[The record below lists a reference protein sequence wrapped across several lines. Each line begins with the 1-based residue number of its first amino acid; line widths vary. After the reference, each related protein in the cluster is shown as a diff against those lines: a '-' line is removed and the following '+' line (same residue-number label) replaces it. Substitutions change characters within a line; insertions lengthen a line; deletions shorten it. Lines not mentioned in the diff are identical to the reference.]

1 MRRPALLTAA
11 LIALLP
17 ASAGADGT
25 GSDPADPI
33 FVTGTRV
40 VDLRNTSGYLARYT
54 TIPSTSYFATTGGLG
69 EPCSFTA
76 DSDGVTSDGQQYSLG
91 QNVYSTQWLFVESDI
106 ISFGDY
112 WSFDPQVNRGPLED
126 AYRTFMVF
134 CDNRD
139 QFMGYAIVYSTDPMI
154 NPHTQLT
161 NLYNGLQLEQPTVWR
176 NPVVDRWGGLIT
188 RYPAW
193 LAINDSAWRPQP
205 SNPESWRGWLMYL
218 YTTPVALGFHVVFTP
233 DPARPSTAFDGYVP
247 CVERDAAA
255 AAGGGAFPAI
265 PVLPDLTKPGVNSR
279 CMWTPPGPGSVTI
292 EARITYRVTFW
303 VSGYTEQ
310 LADYV
315 WSSPPATYPTGELSS
330 VNTNG

>member
-1 MRRPALLTAA
+1 
-11 LIALLP
+11 
-17 ASAGADGT
+17 
-25 GSDPADPI
+25 
-33 FVTGTRV
+33 
-40 VDLRNTSGYLARYT
+40 LARYT
-54 TIPSTSYFATTGGLG
+54 TIPTTSYFATTGGLG
-69 EPCSFTA
+69 QPCSFTA
-76 DSDGVTSDGQQYSLG
+76 DEDGITSDGQHYTRG
-91 QNVYSTQWLFVESDI
+91 QTVYSTRWLFEESDI

-112 WSFDPQVNRGPLED
+112 WTFDPQVYRGPLKD

-134 CDNRD
+134 CDKRSE
-139 QFMGYAIVYSTDPMI
+139 FKSYALVYATDPMI

-193 LAINDSAWRPQP
+193 LAINDGAWRAQP
-205 SNPESWRGWLMYL
+205 SNSQSWRGWLMYL
-218 YTTPVALGFHVVFTP
+218 YTVPVELDFHVVFTP
-233 DPARPSTAFDGYVP
+233 DPDEPSTPFDGFVP
-247 CVERDAAA
+247 CVARGSTPV
-255 AAGGGAFPAI
+255 AGSGALPAFPG
-265 PVLPDLTKPGVNSR
+265 LPDLTQPGVNWY

-303 VSGYTEQ
+303 ASGYTEQ

-315 WSSPPATYPTGELSS
+315 WSSPPVTYPTGELSS